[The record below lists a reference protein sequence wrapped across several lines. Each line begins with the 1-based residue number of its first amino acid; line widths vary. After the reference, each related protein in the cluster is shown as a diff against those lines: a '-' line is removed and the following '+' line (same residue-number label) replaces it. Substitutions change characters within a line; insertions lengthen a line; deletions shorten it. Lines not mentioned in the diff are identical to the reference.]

1 MNSQVLLYLTI
12 SKIVTFYHFS
22 YLRNGKST
30 IRYATLSMSTE
41 DHGKDEEGEV
51 LTRESNE
58 ENNNPNSHPA
68 RQHKISLM
76 STDSEYA
83 NATDMTMTT
92 NVPYQHQPPFDE
104 DEDEND
110 GEEKDPNL
118 EPPRTQFC
126 TKDLISWAYQIARG
140 MSHLANRK
148 IIHGD
153 LAARNVLLARN
164 NLIKICDF
172 GLARNMQQNQI
183 YQKVSSGPLPIK
195 WMAVE
200 SLTHRIFSSQSDVW
214 SFGIVLW
221 ELFSLAR
228 TPYPGVQA
236 DESFARKLESG
247 YRMSKPSFST
257 DDLYKVMTDCWLAEP
272 ELRPTFNE
280 LAEKMGEELKDG
292 EKDHYLELNK
302 PFEIENEEKQ
312 QKYVTLMTKPPLI
325 ELPTPTDNNK
335 KRSPNRICNFQKAPK
350 IKLSWTKM
358 KQKSRRSSATLSDI
372 LGHIK
377 MKEFGKQD
385 NDQDQQLLSPICP
398 TGPMSESTPMLYIP
412 SQIDVSASDRKLHKA
427 TTPNNIP
434 KNIKNNPLLETQKYS
449 ASYSQLPS
457 FYNPCYD
464 TLLEGALK
472 TKHKIGNSTSNNK
485 KDQNEKQIGS
495 NSTNNSKKKAK
506 VQKVINNNINGN
518 IFELLI
524 LESHFIG
531 FHK

>member
-1 MNSQVLLYLTI
+1 
-12 SKIVTFYHFS
+12 
-22 YLRNGKST
+22 
-30 IRYATLSMSTE
+30 MSTE
-41 DHGKDEEGEV
+41 ETGKNDNDEDFEKPED
-51 LTRESNE
+51 
-58 ENNNPNSHPA
+58 NNNPTTYPT

-83 NATDMTMTT
+83 NATDMTMET
-92 NVPYQHQPPFDE
+92 NIPYQPQMHFDE
-104 DEDEND
+104 DDEGND
-110 GEEKDPNL
+110 GEDRDPNL
-118 EPPRTQFC
+118 EAPRTQFC

-140 MSHLANRK
+140 MSHLSNRK

-153 LAARNVLLARN
+153 LAARNVLLATN

-292 EKDHYLELNK
+292 EKDHYLELNI
-302 PFEIENEEKQ
+302 PFELENEAKQ
-312 QKYVTLMTKPPLI
+312 QKYVTLMTKTPLI
-325 ELPTPTDNNK
+325 EVPNPIDINK
-335 KRSPNRICNFQKAPK
+335 KRSPNKICNFQKAPK

-372 LGHIK
+372 LGHMK
-377 MKEFGKQD
+377 MKEFGRQD
-385 NDQDQQLLSPICP
+385 HDKDQQLLSPICP
-398 TGPMSESTPMLYIP
+398 SGPMSESTPMLYIQ
-412 SQIDVSASDRKLHKA
+412 SQIDLSSSDRKLQM
-427 TTPNNIP
+427 TTPNHIP
-434 KNIKNNPLLETQKYS
+434 KHIKSPLLQTQKYS
-449 ASYSQLPS
+449 ASYNQLPS

-464 TLLEGALK
+464 TLMEGSLK
-472 TKHKIGNSTSNNK
+472 TKHKLGNSITDNK
-485 KDQNEKQIGS
+485 REHNGKQS
-495 NSTNNSKKKAK
+495 YSTNNKLKKSK
-506 VQKVINNNINGN
+506 VQKVS
-518 IFELLI
+518 L
-524 LESHFIG
+524 
-531 FHK
+531 K

>member
-1 MNSQVLLYLTI
+1 MTYYA
-12 SKIVTFYHFS
+12 FFS
-22 YLRNGKST
+22 ILRSGKST
-30 IRYATLSMSTE
+30 IRYATLSMSTDEQGQNDEGDASTLENQE
-41 DHGKDEEGEV
+41 D
-51 LTRESNE
+51 
-58 ENNNPNSHPA
+58 NNNPTTHPA

-76 STDSEYA
+76 STDSEYT

-92 NVPYQHQPPFDE
+92 NVPYQPQPPFDE
-104 DEDEND
+104 GVDDYD
-110 GEEKDPNL
+110 GYLQKDPNM
-118 EPPRTQFC
+118 EAPRTQFC

-153 LAARNVLLARN
+153 LAARNILLARN

-257 DDLYKVMTDCWLAEP
+257 DDLYKVMKDCWLAEP

-302 PFEIENEEKQ
+302 PFEMENEEKQ

-325 ELPTPTDNNK
+325 EVPTPTDVNK
-335 KRSPNRICNFQKAPK
+335 KRSPNKICNFQKAPK

-372 LGHIK
+372 LGHMK
-377 MKEFGKQD
+377 MKEFGRQD
-385 NDQDQQLLSPICP
+385 HSQDQQLLSPDCQA
-398 TGPMSESTPMLYIP
+398 GPMSESTPMLYIP
-412 SQIDVSASDRKLHKA
+412 SQIDLSSSDRKLQM
-427 TTPNNIP
+427 TTPHNIP
-434 KNIKNNPLLETQKYS
+434 KHMKNNPLLQTQKYS

-464 TLLEGALK
+464 TLMEGSLK
-472 TKHKIGNSTSNNK
+472 SKHKLGNSSSNNK
-485 KDQNEKQIGS
+485 KESSGKEIS
-495 NSTNNSKKKAK
+495 STNNNIKKAK
-506 VQKVINNNINGN
+506 AQKVII
-518 IFELLI
+518 I
-524 LESHFIG
+524 S
-531 FHK
+531 

>member
-1 MNSQVLLYLTI
+1 
-12 SKIVTFYHFS
+12 
-22 YLRNGKST
+22 
-30 IRYATLSMSTE
+30 MSTE
-41 DHGKDEEGEV
+41 EAGQNDEAELHED
-51 LTRESNE
+51 
-58 ENNNPNSHPA
+58 NNNPTS
-68 RQHKISLM
+68 RQHKISIM
-76 STDSEYA
+76 STDSEYT

-92 NVPYQHQPPFDE
+92 NVPYQRQEPFDE
-104 DEDEND
+104 DEEEND
-110 GEEKDPNL
+110 GEEKDPNM
-118 EPPRTQFC
+118 EAARTQFC

-247 YRMSKPSFST
+247 YRMSKPAFST

-292 EKDHYLELNK
+292 EKDHYLELNR

-312 QKYVTLMTKPPLI
+312 QKYVTLMSKPPAI
-325 ELPTPTDNNK
+325 ELPTPTDINK
-335 KRSPNRICNFQKAPK
+335 KRSPNKICNFQKAPK

-377 MKEFGKQD
+377 MKEFGRQD
-385 NDQDQQLLSPICP
+385 HDQDQQLLSPVCP
-398 TGPMSESTPMLYIP
+398 ATMSESTPMLYIP
-412 SQIDVSASDRKLHKA
+412 TQIDLASSDRMSKMA
-427 TTPNNIP
+427 SPNHIP
-434 KNIKNNPLLETQKYS
+434 KHIKNNPLLQSQKYS

-464 TLLEGALK
+464 TLMEGSLK
-472 TKHKIGNSTSNNK
+472 TKHKLGSSPSNNK
-485 KDQNEKQIGS
+485 KEQNGKQIGS
-495 NSTNNSKKKAK
+495 TNNIIKKSK
-506 VQKVINNNINGN
+506 VQKVK
-518 IFELLI
+518 LRSKYCSLM
-524 LESHFIG
+524 
-531 FHK
+531 